1 MAHQPLFGCAAAAGA
16 SSVGAGAHPP
26 HASSATS
33 VSQVD
38 HEMQQPSP
46 AHRPPRP
53 ATGKYP
59 RIILEFR
66 IGTINGG
73 GAAPNDVRLAN
84 LDNDRT
90 VSHQLQLARC
100 CCRYLPMYTRI
111 SGAFLLVSKKTVR
124 RTTTTLR
131 EGLTV
136 CGCLRTFPHGYFAT
150 IERGRASAVK
160 GGARSSGWCCCWRCC
175 STGCGLTCQTNE
187 LPSGIWNAD
196 LVSGYWAEGSD
207 DKKEKKR
214 KKQIQYRFCD
224 ERATAIVAVIDCSH
238 PLEGLSLSAPRVLL
252 LLVFLWAT
260 SWHERLA
267 PPPFAVH
274 LHTHTPGLASICASQ
289 PLDVSFQCQ
298 RTHRRNG
305 RDWQWE
311 ANRPISRQ
319 QGSCPPSLLG
329 GLFPP
334 WTPPLSHRP
343 SLQTLCSRIR
353 ATVSNHHHLGRRGSS
368 RVWCAA
374 GHTEPGARRL
384 RATTG
389 RASSLGL
396 VRVGGSAPAFD
407 FGAGRDKF
415 DKSWRVSTRPAAPGL
430 AGLQ

>member
-1 MAHQPLFGCAAAAGA
+1 MHILPTPPRRRA
-16 SSVGAGAHPP
+16 SPKSIMKC
-26 HASSATS
+26 S
-33 VSQVD
+33 
-38 HEMQQPSP
+38 SP
-46 AHRPPRP
+46 AQPTDPPPRP

-100 CCRYLPMYTRI
+100 CCRYLPMYIHI

-131 EGLTV
+131 EGLTA
-136 CGCLRTFPHGYFAT
+136 CGCLRTFPHGYLAT
-150 IERGRASAVK
+150 IERGRARAVEER
-160 GGARSSGWCCCWRCC
+160 ARSSGWCCRWRCC

-207 DKKEKKR
+207 DKKDKKR

-274 LHTHTPGLASICASQ
+274 LHTHTHTWTGLPLRLATIGRQLPVSTNASSQRPRLAMGSQ
-289 PLDVSFQCQ
+289 PANQSPARPLSSQSPWRFVSPMDAPF
-298 RTHRRNG
+298 
-305 RDWQWE
+305 E
-311 ANRPISRQ
+311 
-319 QGSCPPSLLG
+319 PSTFAPNP
-329 GLFPP
+329 LFSNPSYGIQSSPP
-334 WTPPLSHRP
+334 WAQRLIESLVCGGAHRTRRTAPPRNNGACQL
-343 SLQTLCSRIR
+343 
-353 ATVSNHHHLGRRGSS
+353 
-368 RVWCAA
+368 A
-374 GHTEPGARRL
+374 GT
-384 RATTG
+384 
-389 RASSLGL
+389 L
-396 VRVGGSAPAFD
+396 VRVGGAAPAFD

-415 DKSWRVSTRPAAPGL
+415 DKSWRVSTRPAALGL